1 MSDTSWKSDKF
12 APIKTAVL
20 RGFDTGEYHDLIL
33 ECQEYAFQA
42 HKIVVCNQSPWL
54 AKAVKDKVYLPLH
67 SCKRTPDTI
76 IQKKSAAI
84 QLPEENAH
92 VASAMLHYL
101 YAATYSYPPTYHTL
115 STYLPPSMLFH
126 LHLYTLADTL
136 VIAPLKA
143 LAQSS
148 FQESVKKEWS
158 TPIFPDTIKRVYE
171 ITNGE
176 DELRGIVVNT
186 AAEHGK
192 ELMGKGGAF
201 GVMMGEVAEFG
212 RDVFHVM
219 MGASSVVG
227 VVEVPAV
234 IEKEKMVAYRCPVC
248 PFEFYAKAI
257 GRREIAC
264 SGCGVVSEEGEWR
277 GEKGEEIRENGCV
290 VEDVETEVVGEG
302 VEVKVHES
310 VMEPKVDVY
319 TPDGKIE
326 WTDMPVNGERVED
339 TGIVKTPEAEPQEVV
354 ILSRDEAEAK
364 EEASKTNMSDSEM
377 TVEHGLSG
385 EQAEE
390 DVKVP
395 IPEQAQDVV
404 VEGEKEK
411 NVSER
416 ADSANGDGVVGSAE
430 VKESAGE
437 IEEAPAFPK
446 KKKGKK
452 GKKSSSAVNAL
463 PTSPRATEAQII
475 GWGS

>member
-1 MSDTSWKSDKF
+1 
-12 APIKTAVL
+12 
-20 RGFDTGEYHDLIL
+20 
-33 ECQEYAFQA
+33 
-42 HKIVVCNQSPWL
+42 
-54 AKAVKDKVYLPLH
+54 
-67 SCKRTPDTI
+67 
-76 IQKKSAAI
+76 
-84 QLPEENAH
+84 
-92 VASAMLHYL
+92 
-101 YAATYSYPPTYHTL
+101 
-115 STYLPPSMLFH
+115 MLFH

-176 DELRGIVVNT
+176 DELRDIVVNT

-290 VEDVETEVVGEG
+290 VEDVETEV
-302 VEVKVHES
+302 
-310 VMEPKVDVY
+310 
-319 TPDGKIE
+319 
-326 WTDMPVNGERVED
+326 
-339 TGIVKTPEAEPQEVV
+339 TPEAEPQEVV

>member
-1 MSDTSWKSDKF
+1 
-12 APIKTAVL
+12 
-20 RGFDTGEYHDLIL
+20 
-33 ECQEYAFQA
+33 
-42 HKIVVCNQSPWL
+42 
-54 AKAVKDKVYLPLH
+54 
-67 SCKRTPDTI
+67 
-76 IQKKSAAI
+76 
-84 QLPEENAH
+84 
-92 VASAMLHYL
+92 
-101 YAATYSYPPTYHTL
+101 
-115 STYLPPSMLFH
+115 MLFH

-158 TPIFPDTIKRVYE
+158 NPIFPDTIKRVYE

-176 DELRGIVVNT
+176 DELRDIVVKT

-227 VVEVPAV
+227 VVEVPTV
-234 IEKEKMVAYRCPVC
+234 VEKEKMVAYRCPVC

-277 GEKGEEIRENGCV
+277 GEKVKEIGKNGDV
-290 VEDVETEVVGEG
+290 VEDVETEVVGEDA
-302 VEVKVHES
+302 EVKVNEI

-319 TPDGKIE
+319 TPDEKIE

-339 TGIVKTPEAEPQEVV
+339 TGILKTPEAEPQEVV
-354 ILSRDEAEAK
+354 ILPRDEAEAK
-364 EEASKTNMSDSEM
+364 EKAPKTNMSDSEM

-390 DVKVP
+390 DVKYS

-404 VEGEKEK
+404 IEDEKEK

-437 IEEAPAFPK
+437 IEETLPVPK